1 MRNEAGRSWW
11 KENNKRGYKHK
22 EKGVNSILISMGSLG
37 AVYVTDNGI
46 YTSKALKV
54 PVKNTVGA
62 GDSMVAALVYSL
74 INNLDDMDTLSFA

>member
-1 MRNEAGRSWW
+1 
-11 KENNKRGYKHK
+11 
-22 EKGVNSILISMGSLG
+22 MGSLG

-74 INNLDDMDTLSFA
+74 INNLDDMDTLSFAQACGGATVSWKGQKHVLKNR